1 MLSYATLYN
10 VILANNIIKGHYIT
24 LYHFTSFYNISL
36 LYRTAFEWVIIYHVM
51 SYNMNHLISCFLLWD
66 ILSSS
71 CRSII
76 LLVPFYSFNY
86 CSFNLLLIITY
97 TYSCCIILIYCYYLL
112 LLALLFC
119 IFVYDYMFVYCHYV
133 IEYEHI
139 LILYILCIYKDII

>member
-76 LLVPFYSFNY
+76 LLVPFYIFNY
-86 CSFNLLLIITY
+86 CSFNLLLIIIYTLFILY
-97 TYSCCIILIYCYYLL
+97 HYDILLLFIVASITFLYFCLWLYVCLLPLCNRVWTYSY
-112 LLALLFC
+112 
-119 IFVYDYMFVYCHYV
+119 FV
-133 IEYEHI
+133 HI
-139 LILYILCIYKDII
+139 MYI